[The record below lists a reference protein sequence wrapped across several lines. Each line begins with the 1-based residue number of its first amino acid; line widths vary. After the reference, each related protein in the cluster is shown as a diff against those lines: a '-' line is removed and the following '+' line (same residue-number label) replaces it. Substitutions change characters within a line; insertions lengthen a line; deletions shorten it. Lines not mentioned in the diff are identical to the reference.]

1 MQIRLTQTHYHL
13 FKHTF
18 LCEKRYKDKF
28 VQRKY
33 NPTQPKMTES
43 TAIISK
49 NSQGLNEI
57 FSRPKQ
63 NVILGF
69 DFRYESKTHPLFSL
83 EVNLQTKTI
92 LYGMNKQVWSREL
105 RIGSVDE
112 ILTCIDEI
120 LNKIELKCG
129 SVSDQNPM
137 WIISMINDNSCF
149 ESTNT
154 G

>member
-1 MQIRLTQTHYHL
+1 
-13 FKHTF
+13 
-18 LCEKRYKDKF
+18 
-28 VQRKY
+28 
-33 NPTQPKMTES
+33 MTES

-57 FSRPKQ
+57 FSHPKR
-63 NVILGF
+63 NVLLGF
-69 DFRYESKTHPLFSL
+69 DFRYESKTHPSFSL

-92 LYGMNKQVWSREL
+92 LYGMNKKVWSREL

-120 LNKIELKCG
+120 LNKIERKCRG
-129 SVSDQNPM
+129 VSDQNP
-137 WIISMINDNSCF
+137 IISMINDNSCF